1 MILVADAAPLI
12 FLSKINQLPLLSG
25 LYDAEILI
33 PAAVRDEVLGPE
45 VPPDEERLLTNFL
58 SRCQVLAM
66 GKPAKY
72 ANALSFEDNCLLTLA
87 VKKRADMVLSD
98 DRLLRRTA
106 VIEGFRVIGTIGV
119 LLHATNAS
127 LLTPKKTA
135 MLSDEL
141 VKDHNF
147 RISTRVYEIARE
159 AIDKINDR
167 NK

>member
-12 FLSKINQLPLLSG
+12 FLSKINQLHLLSG
-25 LYDAEILI
+25 LYEAEILI

-58 SRCQVLAM
+58 SSCRVLAEH
-66 GKPAKY
+66 KPTRFAK
-72 ANALSFEDNCLLTLA
+72 ALSFEDNCILTLA
-87 VKKRADMVLSD
+87 VKKGADLVLSD

-119 LLHATNAS
+119 LLHATKAS
-127 LLTPKKTA
+127 LLTPIKCV
-135 MLSDEL
+135 LQLDEL

-159 AIDKINDR
+159 AIDRIKVSS
-167 NK
+167 